1 MSLQQTE
8 RLHPQAEGLDTL
20 NGPEVLSILHQGHV
34 AAAKAV
40 GSAIEALDRGAGAMA
55 RTLRDG
61 GNLVY
66 AGAGSSGLMGLADGL
81 ELTPTFGIPN
91 ARIRILRAGGLED
104 IARPKGNVEDD
115 VDAARTDAEAIG
127 PRDCVICL
135 AASGNTTYPVTIM
148 HIARQRGATTIGIAN
163 NAGTALLTDSDI
175 PVFLPTPPEAIAG
188 STRLGAGTAQKIA
201 LNMMSSLTG
210 VRLGHVMDGMMVNV
224 IANNAKLFHRAENI
238 VMEIV
243 GCDREFAAGN
253 LKEADGRVKEAILMA
268 KGAVGLSEAKALLDR
283 AGQNLRTAMSM
294 VGPKWP
300 GD

>member
-1 MSLQQTE
+1 MATPQTE
-8 RLHPQAEGLDTL
+8 KLHLQAEGMDTL
-20 NGPEVLSILHQGHV
+20 SGTEILSILHQGHV
-34 AAAKAV
+34 AAAEAV
-40 GSAIEALDRGAGAMA
+40 GSAIEALDKGAEAMA
-55 RTLRDG
+55 RTVRDG

-66 AGAGSSGLMGLADGL
+66 AAAGSSGLMGLADGL

-115 VDAARTDAEAIG
+115 IDAARADAEVIG
-127 PRDCVICL
+127 PRDCVICV

-148 HIARQRGATTIGIAN
+148 HVARQLGVTTIGIAN

-201 LNMMSSLTG
+201 LNMMSSLMG

-224 IANNAKLFHRAENI
+224 IANNAKLFRRAENI
-238 VMEIV
+238 VMEIAN
-243 GCDREFAAGN
+243 CDRETAAGN
-253 LKEADGRVKEAILMA
+253 LRKAGGGVKEAILLA
-268 KGAVGLSEAKALLDR
+268 EGATGLNEAKALLEK
-283 AGQNLRTAMSM
+283 AEQNLRTALSM
-294 VGPKWP
+294 ASAERSSG
-300 GD
+300 